1 MFNRLFKL
9 LVVISTFIY
18 TSSIF
23 GVDLLGA
30 KRYGV
35 TDTANQVSAKV
46 IKANQFAISS
56 SFYYVSKPNIS
67 LIDGT
72 YNTLEMNSA
81 SIWSSSVGYGLF
93 DIVEFDLGVHFSH
106 ENMDSDIRNIVI
118 NRVDERTKASQ
129 SSTMPKDFD
138 FSSVSGLVKV
148 QVLDFSSYKLALSA
162 LIESA
167 GKKSSAYT
175 VTRSSKLSGGWII
188 SNELDLGR
196 YVEFGLNFGDIY
208 TTAQQFGDYKV
219 ADRIFTQALITLKP
233 ADMFSVFVGG
243 EYKHL
248 KLNST
253 YTLTGDAFGGIKIS
267 SKNFELTSYF
277 GKQVSESCLG
287 YGPLSFGIS
296 LTYLTTPVK
305 YLSSEETNND
315 LYQGSIANK
324 KQVKKAKKEDSKP
337 RLVASSSKEDLRF
350 TQKDGVYYDD
360 DGNAIDVQGSL
371 KKEFQE
377 DRDEFYDFD
386 RKIQASRQGD
396 VIDPAVITERYY
408 QEELAKARAEK
419 EMEHQKELRRQ
430 QLAEIQRKQDLR
442 KQIEEEDRLERKYRN
457 QDFDELNDLPE
468 VTDDEVNWEG
478 LK

>member
-188 SNELDLGR
+188 SNELD
-196 YVEFGLNFGDIY
+196 
-208 TTAQQFGDYKV
+208 
-219 ADRIFTQALITLKP
+219 
-233 ADMFSVFVGG
+233 
-243 EYKHL
+243 
-248 KLNST
+248 
-253 YTLTGDAFGGIKIS
+253 
-267 SKNFELTSYF
+267 EL
-277 GKQVSESCLG
+277 
-287 YGPLSFGIS
+287 
-296 LTYLTTPVK
+296 
-305 YLSSEETNND
+305 
-315 LYQGSIANK
+315 
-324 KQVKKAKKEDSKP
+324 
-337 RLVASSSKEDLRF
+337 
-350 TQKDGVYYDD
+350 
-360 DGNAIDVQGSL
+360 
-371 KKEFQE
+371 
-377 DRDEFYDFD
+377 
-386 RKIQASRQGD
+386 
-396 VIDPAVITERYY
+396 
-408 QEELAKARAEK
+408 
-419 EMEHQKELRRQ
+419 
-430 QLAEIQRKQDLR
+430 
-442 KQIEEEDRLERKYRN
+442 
-457 QDFDELNDLPE
+457 
-468 VTDDEVNWEG
+468 
-478 LK
+478 